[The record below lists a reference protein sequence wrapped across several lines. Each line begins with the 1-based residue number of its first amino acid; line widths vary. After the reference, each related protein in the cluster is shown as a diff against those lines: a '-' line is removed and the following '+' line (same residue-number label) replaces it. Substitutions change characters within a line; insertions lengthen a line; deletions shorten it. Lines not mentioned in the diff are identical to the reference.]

1 MNIKSILFLILTL
14 FGCLTE
20 AFAYKIKVKITGY
33 EKDTLLL
40 GYHYGEKQYIRDTA
54 VSKNGEFVFKGD
66 TVLEQGMYL
75 IVLKPNHE
83 YFQILV
89 DDKQDFTIET
99 NIKELNQNLK
109 FKGTKLN
116 QDFKDYIQF
125 IANKRI
131 FADSLSKR
139 QKVSNDA
146 KELEDLSKQL
156 TNIDSEV
163 KAYQLKIQKEQE
175 NSLLSLIISWSRDID
190 IPEFQGNKDE
200 KDEQAF
206 RYYKAHYFDLV
217 NLKDNRSV
225 RLPLF
230 SQKIDQYVNKL
241 TFQIPDSINEA
252 LSLILSKCDPK
263 GDNFKY
269 ILSNSL
275 NVYANSKYIG
285 MDGVYVYLVENYY
298 GKGLAPWID
307 KENLAKMTQDAKALK
322 PLLIDKIAPDITVYK
337 KDSTPVS
344 IHSIKSKY
352 VVLLFWAPDCG
363 HCKQAMHHVVK
374 FQEDF
379 KSKGVE
385 VVAICSKTGA
395 DEKTCWEGVEQLK
408 MQNFLNLSDPNPYTR
423 FKLTYDLKT
432 TPQIYILDSDK
443 RILSKKIA
451 AEQLGEVMEKL
462 IKYKENETKQ

>member
-1 MNIKSILFLILTL
+1 
-14 FGCLTE
+14 
-20 AFAYKIKVKITGY
+20 
-33 EKDTLLL
+33 
-40 GYHYGEKQYIRDTA
+40 
-54 VSKNGEFVFKGD
+54 
-66 TVLEQGMYL
+66 
-75 IVLKPNHE
+75 
-83 YFQILV
+83 
-89 DDKQDFTIET
+89 
-99 NIKELNQNLK
+99 
-109 FKGTKLN
+109 
-116 QDFKDYIQF
+116 
-125 IANKRI
+125 
-131 FADSLSKR
+131 
-139 QKVSNDA
+139 
-146 KELEDLSKQL
+146 
-156 TNIDSEV
+156 
-163 KAYQLKIQKEQE
+163 
-175 NSLLSLIISWSRDID
+175 
-190 IPEFQGNKDE
+190 
-200 KDEQAF
+200 
-206 RYYKAHYFDLV
+206 
-217 NLKDNRSV
+217 
-225 RLPLF
+225 
-230 SQKIDQYVNKL
+230 
-241 TFQIPDSINEA
+241 
-252 LSLILSKCDPK
+252 
-263 GDNFKY
+263 
-269 ILSNSL
+269 
-275 NVYANSKYIG
+275 